1 MFVHLRL
8 HTEFSV
14 IDGTNRI
21 DEIVTSA
28 ATDQQPALAITDLSN
43 LFGAIKFYK
52 EGRKRGVKPIIGAE
66 IWLEGLGKD
75 AAQLSRVVL
84 LVQNTAGYLNLSE
97 LLARAW
103 TQNANKAQATISMAW
118 LQALNEGLI
127 CLSGAQAGPVG
138 QALLQ
143 GDEAR
148 AFDAAM
154 QLAQVFTHRFY
165 LELQRVGRPEDEP
178 QVAAAVQLAQ
188 RMNLPVVAT
197 HPIQFAAP
205 QDFEAHEARVC
216 IAEGEILANPRR
228 VRRFTRE
235 QHFKTAAQMAE
246 LFADVPSSLAN
257 TVAIAQR
264 CNLSLVLGKPQLPD
278 FPIPQV
284 DGVVMEADD
293 YFRYASQ
300 EGLKERMAH
309 LYPDPAKRAAEMP
322 RYQERLE
329 FELGTILKMGFPG
342 YFLIVGD
349 FINWAKSHGCPVGP
363 GRGSG
368 AGSLVAYALKITDLD
383 PLQYNLLFERF
394 LNPERVSMPDFDIDF
409 CQGNRDRV
417 IDYVKD
423 KYGKDA
429 VSQIATFGTMAARAA
444 IRDVGRV
451 LDMSYTFCDG
461 ISKLIPNKPG
471 VAVTLQKPPPDR
483 KKDDKLV
490 YASEAEPILAE
501 REAKEEDVR
510 TLLELAR
517 KLEGMT
523 RNIGMHAGGVLIAP
537 GKLTDFCPLYQQ
549 PGSDS
554 AVSQYDKNDV
564 EAVGLVKFDFLGLA
578 TLTILEIARKFII
591 QRHPGQENFAFE
603 NLPLDDKATYRLFQD
618 GKTEAVFQF
627 ESRGMQ
633 GMLRD
638 AKPTRL
644 EDLIALNALYRPGPM
659 DLIPSFVARKHGRE
673 VVEYP
678 HPLVANMLSE
688 TYGIMVYQEQV
699 MQTAQILGGYSLGGA
714 DMLRRAMGKKDA
726 DEMAR
731 HRQIFRDGAAKNAI
745 TQDKADDI
753 FDLMEKFAGY
763 GFNKSHAA
771 AYSLLAYHTAW
782 LKVHYTAEFFC
793 ANMTVEMDDT
803 DKLKVLLEDAIKMGL
818 TFEPPDVNRGVSR
831 FEPVSDTV
839 IRYGLAAVKGS
850 GAQAIEAIVAART
863 GRGVGPLGD
872 VSGPFKS
879 LFDFC
884 ARVDRSRINKRTVE
898 ALIKA
903 GAFDAIHLNRASLL
917 ASVDLAFE
925 FGAATLANANQCSL
939 FDMGGADDV
948 GSSTQEPELVQA
960 TPWGVKECLTYEK
973 TAVGFYLSGHLF
985 DEVADEVRRFAK
997 RPVAELLDTRE
1008 PQLLAGIVTDFRI
1021 INGQRGKLGLFK
1033 LDDKSGVIDARA
1045 DEALINAHKNLL
1057 KDDELIIVMGKAQP
1071 DRFSGGMQLTVT
1083 QVWDLEQARCRF
1095 GKYLRVVLGHA
1106 AHATGA
1112 GTDVAPASAATTLA
1126 TPTHA
1131 TPTRAP
1137 DVARLLKD
1145 YPAQREV
1152 TEQGDL
1158 WRGLQVRM
1166 ALTCQGEE
1174 GAASV
1179 ELQLG
1184 ERAKFYPTNAALA
1197 SWWAQAAPGTAD
1209 IVYE

>member
-1 MFVHLRL
+1 MQLMFVHLRL

-14 IDGTNRI
+14 IDGTCRI
-21 DEIVTSA
+21 DDIVKA
-28 ATDQQPALAITDLSN
+28 AAADLQPALAITDLAN
-43 LFGAIKFYK
+43 LFGGIKFYK
-52 EGRKRGVKPIIGAE
+52 EGRKRGVKPILGAE
-66 IWLEGLGKD
+66 VWLEGLTAD
-75 AAQLSRVVL
+75 AQLSRVLL
-84 LVQNTAGYLNLSE
+84 LVQDQRGYLNLSE

-103 TQNANKAQATISMAW
+103 TQSPHRTQAAVSWAW
-118 LQALNEGLI
+118 LQELQAGLI

-143 GDEAR
+143 GDGQRAR
-148 AFDAAM
+148 DVAM
-154 QLAQVFTHRFY
+154 QLAGIFVHRFY
-165 LELQRVGRPEDEP
+165 LELQRAGRPEDEHH
-178 QVAAAVQLAQ
+178 VLAAVQLAY
-188 RMNLPVVAT
+188 RLKLPVVAT
-197 HPIQFAAP
+197 HPIQFASAD
-205 QDFEAHEARVC
+205 DFEAHEARVC

-235 QHFKTAAQMAE
+235 QHFQTAAQMQA
-246 LFADVPSSLAN
+246 LFADLPAALAN
-257 TVAIAQR
+257 TLEIAKR
-264 CNLSLVLGKPQLPD
+264 CNLSLVLGKPQLPE
-278 FPIPQV
+278 FPIPPV
-284 DGVVMEADD
+284 NGVVMPPDD
-293 YFRYASQ
+293 YFRYASH
-300 EGLKERMAH
+300 EGLKLRLLH
-309 LYPDPAKRAAEMP
+309 LYPDAAERERQRT
-322 RYQERLE
+322 RYEERLE
-329 FELGTILKMGFPG
+329 FELATILKMGFPG

-349 FINWAKSHGCPVGP
+349 FINWAKSHACPVGP

-383 PLQYNLLFERF
+383 PLQYKLLFERF

-409 CQGNRDRV
+409 CQSNRDRV
-417 IDYVKD
+417 IDYVKA

-471 VAVTLQKPPPDR
+471 ISVTLQKPPPN
-483 KKDDKLV
+483 KKDDDKTV
-490 YASEAEPILAE
+490 YATEAEPVLAE
-501 REAKEEDVR
+501 REAREEDVR

-517 KLEGMT
+517 KLEGVT

-549 PGSDS
+549 PGSES

-578 TLTILEIARKFII
+578 TLTILEIAREFIVK
-591 QRHPGQENFAFE
+591 RHRGQENFAFE
-603 NLPLDDKATYRLFQD
+603 NLALDDKATYQLFQE
-618 GKTEAVFQF
+618 GRTEAVFQF

-673 VVEYP
+673 EVIYP
-678 HPLVANMLSE
+678 HPLVADMLSE

-726 DEMAR
+726 AEMAK
-731 HRQIFRDGAAKNAI
+731 HRQIFRDGAAKNDI
-745 TQDKADDI
+745 NQVKADEI

-803 DKLKVLLEDAIKMGL
+803 DKLKVLLEDAIKMGMR
-818 TFEPPDVNRGVSR
+818 FEPPDVNRGASR
-831 FEPVSDTV
+831 FEPVSDSV
-839 IRYGLAAVKGS
+839 IRYGLSAVKGS
-850 GAQAIEAIVAART
+850 GEQAIEAIVAARE
-863 GRGVGPLGD
+863 GRGNGPRGD
-872 VSGPFKS
+872 VRAPFTS

-903 GAFDAIHLNRASLL
+903 GAFDSLERHRASLL
-917 ASVDLAFE
+917 ASLDLAFD
-925 FGAATLANANQCSL
+925 FAAAVWANANQCSL
-939 FDMGGADDV
+939 FDLGDDSH
-948 GSSTQEPELVQA
+948 GSSTQEPDLVPTA
-960 TPWGVKECLTYEK
+960 PWGVKETLTYEK
-973 TAVGFYLSGHLF
+973 TALGFYLSGHLF
-985 DEVADEVRRFAK
+985 DEVATEVRRFAK
-997 RPVAELLDTRE
+997 RAIADMLDTRE
-1008 PQLLAGIVTDFRI
+1008 PQLLAGIVTDFRL
-1021 INGQRGKLGLFK
+1021 INGQRGKLALFK
-1033 LDDKSGVIDARA
+1033 LDDKTGLIDARA
-1045 DEALINAHKNLL
+1045 EESLVNANKALFQ
-1057 KDDELIIVMGKAQP
+1057 DDELMIVMGRVQP
-1071 DRFSGGMQLTVT
+1071 DRFSGGVQLTVQ
-1083 QVWDLEQARCRF
+1083 QVWSLESARCRF
-1095 GKYLRVVLGHA
+1095 GKHLLLRLG
-1106 AHATGA
+1106 
-1112 GTDVAPASAATTLA
+1112 VAPQRRL
-1126 TPTHA
+1126 
-1131 TPTRAP
+1131 P
-1137 DVARLLKD
+1137 DLARLLRD
-1145 YPAQREV
+1145 HPAQRE
-1152 TEQGDL
+1152 TTAQGESS
-1158 WRGLQVRM
+1158 RGLGVRL
-1166 ALTCQGEE
+1166 ALQCQDESGC
-1174 GAASV
+1174 ASV
-1179 ELQLG
+1179 QLQLG
-1184 ERAKFYPTNAALA
+1184 ERVSLYPSHAALA
-1197 SWWAQAAPGTAD
+1197 SCLAEVTPGQVE